1 MVDSSSLIGQTISHY
16 RILEKLGG
24 GGMGVVYR
32 AEDVKLNRFVA
43 LKFLPDHVA
52 GDSQSLSRFQHEAKA
67 ASALNHANICTIHE
81 IDREHGPVFIVMEY
95 LDGMTLKHRIA
106 GRPIEIET
114 LLSVAIEIADAL
126 DAAHAEGIIHRDI
139 KPPNIFV
146 TKRGHAKILDF
157 GLAKAIPKKDSSPD
171 VATAGTNASA
181 DTSEGNPSGPWMVVG
196 TVAYMSPEQLSAKEL
211 DPRTDLFSFGVVLYE
226 MATGTLPFRG
236 DNSTLITDAIL
247 HRVPVAPLRLNPDI
261 PPKLE
266 DVINKALEKDKKL
279 RYQSA
284 AEIRTDLQR
293 LKRDMESGRGEK
305 QASDPSTS
313 VSSATTTDAFGVH
326 EPRARPLKWI
336 GIAGIGL
343 VLIGLAAGGW
353 LYFVR
358 RAHALSSTDTVVL
371 ADFTN
376 TTGDPVFN
384 DALKQALSFSL
395 RQSPF
400 LNIVSDQK
408 VADTLKLMTKPAD
421 TKLTPDIARDLCQ
434 RAESKAYIA
443 GSIANLGNKY
453 VIGLNAINCAT
464 GDSLAQ
470 EQVQA
475 AGKEKVLDG
484 LDRAAKN
491 LRDELGESLRTIK
504 EFDTPVAEATTF
516 SLEALQAYS
525 LGVKTMV
532 TSYNPKDALPFFQR
546 AVILDPNFVMAY
558 AELGSSYWN
567 LGETTL
573 AAENARKAYE
583 LRGPVSAHEKFYIE
597 SHYYHIV
604 TGNLLRAREVYELWQ
619 RTYPRDVEPPTN
631 LGAIYTNLGQYEKA
645 LGELRETFRADPES
659 GESYAN
665 IVLAYLYLG
674 RLEEARATAQEA
686 RGKNLDSHSP
696 VLRLILYQLAFLQN
710 DVAAMTEQVSWS
722 AGTPGWEYV
731 LLASEADTAA
741 FFGQL
746 RRARDFSRRAVA
758 SAKQSEAKE
767 TAAGYEAEAALR
779 EALLGDSIEAQHRA
793 ADALGFSTGKD
804 VQFGAALALALAGDA
819 VRKQFQAQ
827 KLADDLAKRFPED
840 TIVQLNYLPAV
851 RAQLALRRGDVLQA
865 LQVLEPA
872 AGYEL
877 GTPSGGAFTPAL
889 YPVYVRGEAFLAS
902 HRSSE
907 AVAEFQSILDHR
919 GIVQNEPIGALAHLG
934 LARAYAMRGD
944 TAKSR
949 TAYQDFFALWKDAGP
964 DIPVLRAAKTE
975 YLKLK

>member
-1 MVDSSSLIGQTISHY
+1 MEIAHVLFTDIVGYSKLPMDEQEQLLMQLQDAVRKTSEFARAEASEELIRLPTGDGMALVFFGDAEAPVRCAVELGRSLCKQPTLQLRMGIHTGPVY
-16 RILEKLGG
+16 RVADINANRNVAGG
-24 GGMGVVYR
+24 GINIAQRVMDCGDAGHILVSS
-32 AEDVKLNRFVA
+32 AE
-43 LKFLPDHVA
+43 
-52 GDSQSLSRFQHEAKA
+52 
-67 ASALNHANICTIHE
+67 
-81 IDREHGPVFIVMEY
+81 
-95 LDGMTLKHRIA
+95 
-106 GRPIEIET
+106 
-114 LLSVAIEIADAL
+114 
-126 DAAHAEGIIHRDI
+126 AEVLG
-139 KPPNIFV
+139 
-146 TKRGHAKILDF
+146 
-157 GLAKAIPKKDSSPD
+157 
-171 VATAGTNASA
+171 
-181 DTSEGNPSGPWMVVG
+181 
-196 TVAYMSPEQLSAKEL
+196 QLSAWCPMLHDLGEVEVKHGVNIHIYNLYPEGAGNAEL
-211 DPRTDLFSFGVVLYE
+211 PKKIVMQRLAAQTAFQAKLKKRYKAIIVGPVVL
-226 MATGTLPFRG
+226 AL
-236 DNSTLITDAIL
+236 SLI
-247 HRVPVAPLRLNPDI
+247 
-261 PPKLE
+261 
-266 DVINKALEKDKKL
+266 
-279 RYQSA
+279 A
-284 AEIRTDLQR
+284 A
-293 LKRDMESGRGEK
+293 
-305 QASDPSTS
+305 
-313 VSSATTTDAFGVH
+313 
-326 EPRARPLKWI
+326 W
-336 GIAGIGL
+336 L
-343 VLIGLAAGGW
+343 V
-353 LYFVR
+353 FSR
-358 RAHALSSTDTVVL
+358 KAHARLTDKDTIVL
-371 ADFTN
+371 ADFMN
-376 TTGDPVFN
+376 TTGDPVFD
-384 DALKQALSFSL
+384 DALQQALSFSL

-504 EFDTPVAEATTF
+504 EFDTPVAQATTF

-546 AVILDPNFVMAY
+546 AVILDPNFTMAY
-558 AELGSSYWN
+558 AALGSSYSN

-604 TGNLLRAREVYELWQ
+604 TGNLLRAGEVYELWQ
-619 RTYPRDVEPPTN
+619 QTYPRDVEPPTN

-696 VLRLILYQLAFLQN
+696 ILRLILYQLAFLQN
-710 DVAAMTEQVSWS
+710 DVAAMTEQVAWS
-722 AGTPGWEYV
+722 AGKPGWENV

-746 RRARDFSRRAVA
+746 RRARNFSRRAVA

-779 EALLGDSIEAQHRA
+779 EALLGDSVEAQRRA

-827 KLADDLAKRFPED
+827 KLAGDLAKRFPED

-851 RAQLALRRGDVLQA
+851 RAQLALGRGDVLKA

-872 AGYEL
+872 ADYEL

-889 YPVYVRGEAFLAS
+889 YPVYVRGEAFLAA

-907 AVAEFQSILDHR
+907 AVAEFRRILEHR

-934 LARAYAMRGD
+934 LARAYAMQGD
-944 TAKSR
+944 TSKAR
-949 TAYQDFFALWKDAGP
+949 VAYQYFFALWKDADP